1 MKLKIRKFLGNF
13 YFIHFE
19 VFLAL
24 FALFGY
30 LMTNQKILMFFIVL
44 SLAGALCG
52 SFIRVVDAIKENNKN
67 F

>member
-1 MKLKIRKFLGNF
+1 MKSKVRKFLGNF

-24 FALFGY
+24 LALFGF
-30 LMTNQKILMFFIVL
+30 LMTSSRILIFFVVL
-44 SLAGALCG
+44 SISGALCG
-52 SFIRVVDAIKENNKN
+52 SFIRVIDEIKKNN